1 MDEIAHRANLN
12 VEYQNV
18 TLADTIGGLSSN
30 LHDASH
36 SARPR
41 EDQPLRQYFKPNQSL
56 LVPGDLPQYGV
67 GPETA
72 RRLDR
77 AVAYN

>member
-36 SARPR
+36 SA
-41 EDQPLRQYFKPNQSL
+41 
-56 LVPGDLPQYGV
+56 
-67 GPETA
+67 
-72 RRLDR
+72 
-77 AVAYN
+77 